1 MCKVFKKIDG
11 NEIWYN
17 EEEYTFET
25 IEEAVKFVSS
35 EYCYYD
41 YKYIRPE
48 KFNCATTEKVIPSER
63 PDDYDDYADD
73 YHCEPFDDEL
83 RWAYVDCWDGVISW
97 EIIPIKRYSTKF
109 ELEYFAYAN
118 TKEEAKKIAIEY
130 LKEDLEELPENFLTL
145 YSETRE
151 ISENE

>member
-1 MCKVFKKIDG
+1 MCKVFKKIDD
-11 NEIWYN
+11 N
-17 EEEYTFET
+17 EEQYTFET
-25 IEEAVKFVSS
+25 IDEAVKFVSS

-63 PDDYDDYADD
+63 PDDYDDNADD
-73 YHCEPFDDEL
+73 YYCEPFDDEL

-97 EIIPIKRYSTKF
+97 EILPVKRYSTKF
-109 ELEYFAYAN
+109 ELEYYTYAE
-118 TKEEAKKIAIEY
+118 TKEEAKKTAIKY
-130 LKEDLEELPENFLTL
+130 LKEDLEEQPENFLALL
-145 YSETRE
+145 YSETKE